1 MKHSLDIVDRGTQH
15 RHRWLPVCSCG
26 SWHPYPIR
34 DRGRAAEM
42 YRAHVRSV
50 ERTEQATTRVRT
62 ARWGGR
68 RGRLRRIAGP
78 AGPKPLTPVD
88 QLPPELR

>member
-1 MKHSLDIVDRGTQH
+1 MKHSLDIVDRGVQH

-26 SWHPYPIR
+26 QWQAIPIR

-42 YRAHVRSV
+42 YHKHVRSE
-50 ERTEQATTRVRT
+50 ERQALKSTRVRT
-62 ARWGGR
+62 SRWGGR
-68 RGRLRRIAGP
+68 HGRVRRVGVG
-78 AGPKPLTPVD
+78 GPKPLTPVD